1 MRKNSRLDQFL
12 DRTLIFSF
20 TSVGYDLR
28 KSNFRPIPRID
39 GQRVVVTG
47 ATSGLGMVA
56 ARQLAELGASVALV
70 GRNAEKAER
79 VRDEIRD
86 TTGNNN
92 VSFELADLS
101 LMTETAALA
110 ERLVA
115 GPPIDV
121 LINNA
126 GVLVG
131 ERAETNEGIELT
143 LATNLLSHYL
153 LTESVAEHIVDGG
166 RIINVSSGGMYSQRI
181 RPDDIQF
188 ERGEY
193 TGTAAYARTKRGQ
206 VILTEIWA
214 NEFAS
219 RGITV
224 SAMHPGW
231 ADTPGVSDS
240 LPTFSKI
247 IGPILRTPEEGAD
260 TMVWLA
266 ATDEPVPSGK
276 FWLDRTPRTTHMTD
290 RTKERPEDRVALV
303 EALKTLSAS
312 NLS

>member
-1 MRKNSRLDQFL
+1 L
-12 DRTLIFSF
+12 
-20 TSVGYDLR
+20 
-28 KSNFRPIPRID
+28 
-39 GQRVVVTG
+39 VV
-47 ATSGLGMVA
+47 
-56 ARQLAELGASVALV
+56 ARQLSDLGASVVLV

-79 VRDEIRD
+79 ARDEIRS
-86 TTGNNN
+86 TTGNDN

-110 ERLVA
+110 ERLIA

-131 ERAETNEGIELT
+131 ERTETDEGIELT
-143 LATNLLSHYL
+143 LAINLLSHYL
-153 LTESVAEHIVDGG
+153 LTESVADHLVDGG
-166 RIINVSSGGMYSQRI
+166 RVINVSSGGMYSQRI

-231 ADTPGVSDS
+231 ADTPGISDA

-247 IGPILRTPEEGAD
+247 IGPILRSPEEGAD
-260 TMVWLA
+260 TTVWLA
-266 ATDEPVPSGK
+266 ATDESVPSGK
-276 FWLDRTPRTTHMTD
+276 FWLDRTPRATHVTD
-290 RTKERPEDRVALV
+290 KTRERPGDREALV
-303 EALKTLSAS
+303 EALKTLSRAERS
-312 NLS
+312 

>member
-28 KSNFRPIPRID
+28 KGNFKPIPPID
-39 GQRVVVTG
+39 GRRVVVTG
-47 ATSGLGMVA
+47 ATSGLGLVA
-56 ARQLAELGASVALV
+56 ARELAALGAAVVLV

-79 VRDEIRD
+79 ARDEIMR
-86 TTGNNN
+86 TTGNDN

-101 LMTETAALA
+101 LMSETADLA

-131 ERAETNEGIELT
+131 ERTETDEGIELT

-166 RIINVSSGGMYSQRI
+166 RVINVSSGGMYSQRI

-193 TGTAAYARTKRGQ
+193 AGTAAYARTKRGQ

-214 NEFAS
+214 SEFAA
-219 RGITV
+219 RRITV

-240 LPTFSKI
+240 LPTFSKV
-247 IGPILRTPEEGAD
+247 IGPLLRTPEEGAD

-266 ATDEPVPSGK
+266 ATDELVPSGK
-276 FWLDRTPRTTHMTD
+276 FWLDRTPRATHMTD
-290 RTKERPEDRVALV
+290 RTKERPEDRAALL
-303 EALKTLSAS
+303 EALDTLSGS
-312 NLS
+312 TD